1 LGERVWLDLRDEAK
15 KKHGAAFTLREWH
28 AFGLDLGN
36 LGLDLLK
43 QEMSR
48 FAPSR

>member
-15 KKHGAAFTLREWH
+15 RRLGAKFDLRDWH
-28 AFGLDLGN
+28 AYGLNLGN

-43 QEMSR
+43 TEMAR
-48 FAPSR
+48 YAA